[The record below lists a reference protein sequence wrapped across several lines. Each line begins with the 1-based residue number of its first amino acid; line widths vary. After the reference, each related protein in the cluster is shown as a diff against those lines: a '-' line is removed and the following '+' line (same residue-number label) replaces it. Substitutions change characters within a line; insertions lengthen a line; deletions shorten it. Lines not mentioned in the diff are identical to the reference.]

1 MNKKGFVTS
10 GIAML
15 VMLSS
20 LALLAVF
27 YSNVTAHNLRI
38 KTEEQNIETFIE
50 RRTAQERVYGVL
62 TNDFANEDAI
72 VYSDN
77 DIRIGIEELSETSIR
92 RVLTL
97 TPVWVQGETTKE
109 LPAYKIAVERLSDET
124 NQPITITILETG
136 IKN

>member
-20 LALLAVF
+20 LVLLAVF

-62 TNDFANEDAI
+62 TNDFANEDPI

-77 DIRIGIEELSETSIR
+77 DIRIEIEELSETSIR

-97 TPVWVQGETTKE
+97 TPVWVKGETTKE
-109 LPAYKIAVERLSDET
+109 LPAYKVAVERLSAEPS
-124 NQPITITILETG
+124 QPIAITILEAG
-136 IKN
+136 IQN

>member
-1 MNKKGFVTS
+1 MNKRGFVTS

-20 LALLAVF
+20 LILLAVF

-50 RRTAQERVYGVL
+50 RRTAQERIYGIF
-62 TNDFANEDAI
+62 TSDFANEDAI

-109 LPAYKIAVERLSDET
+109 LPAYKVAVERLSAET

-136 IKN
+136 TQN

>member
-1 MNKKGFVTS
+1 MNKKGFVTP

-20 LALLAVF
+20 LVLLAVF

-62 TNDFANEDAI
+62 TNDFANEDPI

-77 DIRIGIEELSETSIR
+77 DIRIEIEELSETSIR

-97 TPVWVQGETTKE
+97 TPVWVKGETTKE
-109 LPAYKIAVERLSDET
+109 LPAYKVAVERAVS
-124 NQPITITILETG
+124 
-136 IKN
+136 